1 MQIEL
6 VGIVGVGIMGNAF
19 ATNLRKAGFPVLAYD
34 VSADALRRIEALGG
48 SVAASAAEVAEK
60 ARVVITSLPTEAA
73 LRAAIGGPG
82 GISSARANPLVVE
95 MSTMRLNIKEEVRA
109 LLAAAG
115 KTMVD
120 CPVSGTGAQAANK
133 DLVVFASG
141 DRAACDSL
149 GDIFAGMSRLQHYL
163 GDFGN
168 GSKMKYLANVL
179 VNIHNVAAAETF
191 ALAGKAGMDLQTVLD
206 VLKDSAGSSRML
218 QVRGPMMVKSD
229 YDNPTARIEM
239 YMKDLDIISE
249 FAFDLRCPMPLFGVA
264 TQQYFSALNN
274 GRGAQDTAAVCA
286 VVEAAAGIHRT

>member
-1 MQIEL
+1 MTKEI
-6 VGIVGVGIMGNAF
+6 VGIVGVGIMGGAF
-19 ATNLRKAGFPVLAYD
+19 AANLRKAGFPVLAFD
-34 VSADALRRIEALGG
+34 VSADALRRIEEIGG
-48 SVAASAAEVAEK
+48 RVAASAAAVGEE

-73 LRAAIGGPG
+73 LRAALCGPEG
-82 GISSARANPLVVE
+82 LSAARANPIVVD
-95 MSTMRLNIKEEVRA
+95 MSTMRLSIKEEMRA
-109 LLAAAG
+109 GLAAAG
-115 KTMVD
+115 KTMLD

-141 DRAACDSL
+141 ERAACDSL

-163 GDFGN
+163 GEFGN

-191 ALAGKAGMDLQTVLD
+191 ALAGKAGMDLQTVFD
-206 VLKDSAGSSRML
+206 VLKDSAGTSRMF
-218 QVRGPMMVKSD
+218 QVRGPMMVAAD
-229 YDNPTARIEM
+229 YDQATARIEM

-264 TQQYFSALNN
+264 TQMYFTALNH

-286 VVEAAAGIHRT
+286 VVEDLAGIKRT